1 MALLVTKDNKP
12 FFVSAEQAAALWL
25 VHTGEKKG
33 NVAVRK
39 KVNRIAKW
47 YLNPST
53 APKSWQMQHQLHDRD
68 YTKQPGLP
76 GILAG

>member
-12 FFVSAEQAAALWL
+12 VFVSAEQARALWL

-39 KVNRIAKW
+39 KVKRIAKW
-47 YLNPST
+47 YLNRQN
-53 APKSWQMQHQLHDRD
+53 APESWLRQNPNDPQLFPFKH
-68 YTKQPGLP
+68 
-76 GILAG
+76 